1 MNMSARHVRIW
12 LLAVLT
18 VLVTSSSAYVV
29 GRANA
34 EGSEAKLFQAGAER
48 AVSPYTMA
56 GHRIA
61 ELATRPRVVDFI
73 DAALSR
79 GELAFAIEELEIG
92 PGDPLEG
99 RTIGQLRDEGI
110 HTMAVVRGHGRHE
123 ATPPAD
129 RRIEAGDGLI
139 VSGASDRLRELRE

>member
-1 MNMSARHVRIW
+1 MILSARAINAE
-12 LLAVLT
+12 LFI
-18 VLVTSSSAYVV
+18 V

-34 EGSEAKLFQAGAER
+34 EGSEAKLFQAGANR

-110 HTMAVVRGHGRHE
+110 HTMAVVRGHGRYE